1 MATEGCAARVQRD
14 GGGVMLWSNPKN
26 PITWLLVLVVIVG
39 IVYLMASA

>member
-1 MATEGCAARVQRD
+1 
-14 GGGVMLWSNPKN
+14 MLWSNPKN